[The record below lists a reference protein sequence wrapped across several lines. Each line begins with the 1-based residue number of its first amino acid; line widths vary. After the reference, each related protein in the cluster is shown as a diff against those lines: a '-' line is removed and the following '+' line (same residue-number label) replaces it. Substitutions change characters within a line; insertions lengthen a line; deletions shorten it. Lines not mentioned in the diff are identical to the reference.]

1 VLDEAA
7 IETLQAMK
15 TGALLQYACAAG
27 AIPGKAGVAERA
39 ALGRY
44 GSATL
49 SSSTI
54 PQTFAMG

>member
-1 VLDEAA
+1 MLDEAA

-15 TGALLQYACAAG
+15 TGALLQYACAG
-27 AIPGKAGVAERA
+27 AILGKAGVAERA